1 MPGVTMRRKNSGDFS
16 WLHGLDN
23 SALRRQREEATP
35 KASILRTRATRVRA
49 NQNTN
54 QMTDLLSMTTLNT
67 RARPSSRQLLLLL
80 AQACADAFL
89 PITCKRTHEQHAAH
103 VQSHCVLTPDIASRD
118 SIPRSFSI
126 NRSKRLQAPTQLANS
141 NPGCPPPQLRETR
154 SGHVDVLPTIVRRM
168 LWVKAS
174 RHTTMGTG
182 SSIERKRQTLRRFG
196 LRRTH

>member
-1 MPGVTMRRKNSGDFS
+1 MRRKNSGDFS

-67 RARPSSRQLLLLL
+67 RARPSSRQFLLLL

-118 SIPRSFSI
+118 SIPRSFST
-126 NRSKRLQAPTQLANS
+126 NRSKRAYKLQPSWPTPTLGALHHS
-141 NPGCPPPQLRETR
+141 SVRLVRATSTCFPQ
-154 SGHVDVLPTIVRRM
+154 
-168 LWVKAS
+168 
-174 RHTTMGTG
+174 
-182 SSIERKRQTLRRFG
+182 
-196 LRRTH
+196 